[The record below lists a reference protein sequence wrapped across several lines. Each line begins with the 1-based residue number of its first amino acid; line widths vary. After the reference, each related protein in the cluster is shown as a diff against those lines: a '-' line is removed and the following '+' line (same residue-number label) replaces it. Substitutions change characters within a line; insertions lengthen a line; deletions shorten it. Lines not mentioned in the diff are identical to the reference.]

1 MASLIMHLA
10 VAIQVLPQIGIS
22 AAKRERFLW
31 GQLLPDARGE
41 GVAAKRATHFRD
53 FTPDGTQY
61 CDFPRFLRDFPP
73 RTDSLYLGYYCHLVE
88 DWTFRHFLYNESGIT
103 PHPELAPTLHRDYYL
118 LNAPLIR
125 KYSLA
130 LDFGKPPEVPEPL
143 MAYFPYDTA
152 VLYAMLHA
160 NFTDPVPEEETP
172 TLFTLAMAEKYI
184 GTAASD
190 VLAAVRALSNP

>member
-10 VAIQVLPQIGIS
+10 VAVQVLPQLGVP
-22 AAKRERFLW
+22 AVERDRFLW

-41 GVAAKRATHFRD
+41 GVAAKRATHFRA

-73 RTDSLYLGYYCHLVE
+73 HTDSLYLGYYCHLVE
-88 DWTFRHFLYNESGIT
+88 DWTFRRFLYNESGIT

-130 LDFGKPPEVPEPL
+130 LDFGKPPEVPGPL
-143 MAYFPYDTA
+143 MTYFPYDTTG
-152 VLYAMLHA
+152 LYAMLHA
-160 NFTDPVPEEETP
+160 NFTDPAPEEETP
-172 TLFTLAMAEKYI
+172 ALFTLAMAEKYI

-190 VLAAVRALSNP
+190 VLAAVRALSNS